1 MGKYKSVNTGD
12 YKAMSSVETKQKE
25 SNMVTTME
33 TKQSEYAGV
42 ITTAEM
48 EMSDYKRCKVTRAET
63 KATMPKKLIT
73 SLGFFPITS
82 VEINEDSSI
91 QFYIN
96 LDSSVID
103 YECRDTIG
111 NCIESQDKAKRM
123 GWTWNNAKIE
133 LSMRLHVIIDS
144 NWNVSSSKLEVCY
157 QDKEQNDISGK
168 LYFVNVVREY
178 TLKEIIAD
186 VIRARLLQ

>member
-1 MGKYKSVNTGD
+1 
-12 YKAMSSVETKQKE
+12 MSSVETKQKE

-48 EMSDYKRCKVTRAET
+48 EMSDYKRCKVIRAET

-82 VEINEDSSI
+82 VEINEGSSI
-91 QFYIN
+91 QFCIN

-103 YECRDTIG
+103 YECRYTIG
-111 NCIESQDKAKRM
+111 NCIESQDKAKRI

-144 NWNVSSSKLEVCY
+144 NWNVSSKLEVCY

-168 LYFVNVVREY
+168 LSFVNIVREY
-178 TLKEIIAD
+178 TLKTIIAD
-186 VIRARLLQ
+186 AIRAKLFQ